1 MSTSQTFT
9 ATAAGAVWADIISP
23 VGTVTVTVDPAL
35 THAVITVST
44 TDDEGPLAEAV
55 AHATHREHPY
65 RGMECIRVD
74 IPEPR
79 GGTTHGGRKSTSN
92 DRAVATEGTA
102 GQGTGAGTINVD
114 VRLPSDTSSV
124 RLDTNSA
131 DVTAHGDLQI
141 LDVHSV
147 SGSIRAEVV
156 HTLRATT
163 TTGSAL
169 AQRVDYRVD
178 VTTESGTV
186 HIGAYNGS
194 EFRINSLSGDVNVSA
209 TPAADGEMDINT
221 VSGNVTTRGTD
232 ELDVRIRTTTGD
244 LNRR

>member
-1 MSTSQTFT
+1 MTTSQTFT
-9 ATAAGAVWADIISP
+9 ATAVGAVWADIISP
-23 VGTVTVTVDPAL
+23 VGTVTVTTDPAL

-44 TDDEGPLAEAV
+44 TDDDGPLAEAV
-55 AHATHREHPY
+55 ANATHREHPY

-79 GGTTHGGRKSTSN
+79 GGTKYEGRS
-92 DRAVATEGTA
+92 
-102 GQGTGAGTINVD
+102 INVD
-114 VRLPSDTSSV
+114 VRLPTDTSSV
-124 RLDTNSA
+124 RLDTTSA
-131 DVTAHGDLQI
+131 DLTAHGDLQI

-147 SGSIRAEVV
+147 SGSIRAEGV

-163 TTGSAL
+163 TTGGAL

-178 VTTESGTV
+178 VTTSTGDV

-194 EFRINSLSGDVNVSA
+194 EFRLNSLSGDVNVSA
-209 TPAADGEMDINT
+209 TPAADGEMDITT
-221 VSGNVTTRGTD
+221 VTGNVTTRGTD